1 MERSGLL
8 ATEET
13 LFLFLPQFAPNVGP
27 ELLHYIRQRVISDLC
42 SPNFCCVSN
51 PPVRVR
57 VVTIG
62 GNGRRKRAS
71 EDLGIVELG
80 FSIVASCH
88 EDAGERIPGA
98 ATKAAVAGKKIRVP
112 ALDSPAAER
121 VSSRLQRCGCLD
133 ELGIRHRSTEM
144 D

>member
-1 MERSGLL
+1 
-8 ATEET
+8 
-13 LFLFLPQFAPNVGP
+13 
-27 ELLHYIRQRVISDLC
+27 
-42 SPNFCCVSN
+42 
-51 PPVRVR
+51 